1 MARKPANERVSE
13 RVPIGA
19 PATLK
24 WAEQELTGF
33 VEVVNLAG
41 MYVATTRAPQP
52 QLGDYVELVFSLPGD
67 RRSFR
72 VRGNVVFLDPQPLP
86 GSHRPGFGARFERPP
101 VTLLDAIRN
110 LSRGH

>member
-1 MARKPANERVSE
+1 MARKPANERASE

-24 WAEQELTGF
+24 WADQELTGF
-33 VEVVNLAG
+33 VEVVNTAG
-41 MYVATTRAPQP
+41 MYVATPRVPRI
-52 QLGDYVELVFSLPGD
+52 GDYVELVFSLPGD

-72 VRGNVVFLDPQPLP
+72 VRGNVVFLDTQPNP
-86 GSHRPGFGARFERPP
+86 ASHRPGFGARFERPP

-110 LSRGH
+110 LNRNSH